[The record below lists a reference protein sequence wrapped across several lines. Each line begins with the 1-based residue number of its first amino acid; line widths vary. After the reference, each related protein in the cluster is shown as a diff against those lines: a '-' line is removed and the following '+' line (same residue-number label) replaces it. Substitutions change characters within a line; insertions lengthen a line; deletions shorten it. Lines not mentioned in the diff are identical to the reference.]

1 MVSKYYY
8 HGSND
13 AADYLSK
20 EQPVVITNQSS
31 RSIGMHRRAAL
42 NVTAR
47 FSLTATTI
55 GQDLYLIGGQT
66 AADPT
71 KNPIADNILHVDYS
85 LNVDEENTKL
95 AVQGHGAAT
104 VGSKILI
111 FYGQQ
116 SLTPQVFAAPI
127 QQIDPTTGVVS
138 NFPNKG
144 NIPASRF
151 DHTVTVVNK
160 KAYIIGGSTPKGVLK
175 DVSYFDLTTSTWHTL
190 DATKFPDNAAISGH
204 ATIAVNN
211 LLISCFGIDNKNA
224 LRSDCI
230 IFDTDKND
238 FVQAIISGTT
248 PPPRSDATMVIGNS
262 TAEILVFGGM
272 DVRNKAAFNDMYI
285 LNASGAPTLTWQQVK
300 VNAKNNTFIP
310 SPRGGHVATSLGN
323 NTVMMVWGGIG
334 QGRNMADSSMYF
346 FDLTN
351 MQWVGE
357 SDAQNLISGLGSPNT
372 TTNTTNTTNGS
383 TDNTGSH
390 DESSGAIIAAVLGT
404 IVAIALLIFYMVR
417 RRRLRKTASFDRAVN
432 NDPYIRPGGQLNES
446 LSDLSLNE
454 NAGWYAGHSDEPVT
468 VMTDNNMEFKDPQ
481 PYADSMRRP
490 STTSVESE
498 KQMIMHA
505 QEMSNSLPPMPTV
518 MPATVP
524 KPDSLPPMPS
534 IGSDS
539 QYYTPENTE
548 ASSPNPLSMPTPP
561 YVPYNP
567 PSPSP
572 KPVTSNRSSDS
583 SHSKK
588 GHRRTSSVSLTA
600 ADLAHHMFP
609 KPPLRN
615 SVSSTRSYGSQR
627 PFHRS
632 RSSLSQVFSPDADEP
647 DYELSSNH
655 SKKPSTAASDVVHAI
670 GSPTLPSSPLSY
682 DKELN
687 NLSVQH
693 DEMDVSPIDPE
704 FAKIINGSDTIEST
718 RHSNDGG
725 SLDHKEIVASYDGQR
740 RDNEPF
746 QFPPRNST
754 SEPSDDASEQ
764 DHIYHERTLS
774 YDRLQ
779 TIRESDVLDSYA
791 REPFNGAEVVGDSSI
806 SSEEKKKLS
815 KKKKRSSGRVSFAT
829 VHEKIEFDETESSRS
844 VSLAN
849 SMVSAIPE
857 DGINGDGNL
866 EHYEEPKHENITNS
880 KDSNTDIRPLRLYE
894 DDENG
899 ANSDS
904 RISRFS
910 FSVYDFTTNDPMP
923 SNAAAIIANVQAKKA
938 DEYRPSSPV
947 QRKPSPDIRNS
958 IAEVA
963 IDGGVLYALI

>member
-8 HGSND
+8 HSSND
-13 AADYLSK
+13 VADYLSK
-20 EQPVVITNQSS
+20 EQSPVVITNKSR

-42 NVTAR
+42 NATAR
-47 FSLTATTI
+47 FSFTATTI

-66 AADPT
+66 AADLT

-85 LNVDEENTKL
+85 LNVDQENTKL

-116 SLTPQVFAAPI
+116 SLNPQVLAAPI
-127 QQIDPTTGVVS
+127 QQIDPTTGAVS

-160 KAYIIGGSTPKGVLK
+160 NAYIIGGSTPKGVLK

-204 ATIAVNN
+204 ATVAVNN
-211 LLISCFGIDNKNA
+211 LLISCFGIDAKNA
-224 LRSDCI
+224 LRNDCI
-230 IFDTDKND
+230 IFDTDQNN
-238 FVQAIISGTT
+238 FVQANISGTT

-262 TAEILVFGGM
+262 TSEILVFGGM

-285 LNASGAPTLTWQQVK
+285 LNASNAPILTWQQVN
-300 VNAKNNTFIP
+300 VNVKNNTFIP
-310 SPRGGHVATSLGN
+310 SPRGGHIATTLGN

-334 QGRNMADSSMYF
+334 QGRNMADTSMYF

-351 MQWVGE
+351 MQWIGE
-357 SDAQNLISGLGSPNT
+357 SDAENLISGLGKQNVTSNTSPN
-372 TTNTTNTTNGS
+372 NNH
-383 TDNTGSH
+383 GSH
-390 DESSGAIIAAVLGT
+390 NESSGAIIAAVLGT
-404 IVAIALLIFYMVR
+404 IVAIALLIFYTVR
-417 RRRLRKTASFDRAVN
+417 RRRLQKTASFDRAVN

-446 LSDLSLNE
+446 FSDLSLSE

-468 VMTDNNMEFKDPQ
+468 VMTDNNMEFKEPQ
-481 PYADSMRRP
+481 AYADSTRRP
-490 STTSVESE
+490 STASAESE
-498 KQMIMHA
+498 KQMILHA
-505 QEMSNSLPPMPTV
+505 QEMAKSLPPMPTV
-518 MPATVP
+518 TSAIVP

-534 IGSDS
+534 IDSDS
-539 QYYTPENTE
+539 LPPTRENTE
-548 ASSPNPLSMPTPP
+548 ASSPIPLSTPTSP

-567 PSPSP
+567 PSPP
-572 KPVTSNRSSDS
+572 KSVTSSRSSDS
-583 SHSKK
+583 SLSKK

-600 ADLAHHMFP
+600 ADLAHHTFP
-609 KPPLRN
+609 KPPFRN

-632 RSSLSQVFSPDADEP
+632 RSSLSQVFSPEVDEP

-655 SKKPSTAASDVVHAI
+655 SKKPSTATSDVVHDI
-670 GSPTLPSSPLSY
+670 SPLSLSPY
-682 DKELN
+682 NKE
-687 NLSVQH
+687 SAQH
-693 DEMDVSPIDPE
+693 DEMDVSPIDPD
-704 FAKIINGSDTIEST
+704 FNNVSATIEST
-718 RHSNDGG
+718 RHSYGG
-725 SLDHKEIVASYDGQR
+725 DFLDHKEVAAAYDGQR
-740 RDNEPF
+740 RDSEPF

-754 SEPSDDASEQ
+754 SEPSENASEQ

-791 REPFNGAEVVGDSSI
+791 RESPNEAKIVGDSSI
-806 SSEEKKKLS
+806 SNEEKKRLS

-829 VHEKIEFDETESSRS
+829 VHEKIEFDETASSRS

-849 SMVSAIPE
+849 SMVSSINE
-857 DGINGDGNL
+857 DDINGDDNLGN
-866 EHYEEPKHENITNS
+866 YEKS
-880 KDSNTDIRPLRLYE
+880 KSNNTIIRPLRLYE
-894 DDENG
+894 DEDEGG

-910 FSVYDFTTNDPMP
+910 FSVYDFTTDDPMP
-923 SNAAAIIANVQAKKA
+923 SNAATIIADVQAKKA
-938 DEYRPSSPV
+938 EEYRPPSPV
-947 QRKPSPDIRNS
+947 KRKPSPEIRNS